1 MKTMLLKGKTAIITG
16 GSGGIG
22 NFIVED
28 FLKEGAVVCVVDKN
42 KEKLAALIDKFS
54 LAYPEKVKPTAGDI
68 TDYDFVHKA
77 VEDIKN
83 SFGTID
89 VLVNMAGIHGEIGPL
104 WEGNPKEWEDA
115 LKVNLLGTYYMM
127 RAAIPEMIRHGAGK
141 IINFSGGGS
150 TSSRPY
156 FSSYAASK
164 TGVVRITEIVAD
176 ELKEKGHNIQV
187 NAVAPGAINT
197 AILNDIINAG
207 SEKAGKEYEL
217 IQKIQANGGEDPGKV
232 AALVT
237 FLASA
242 QSGRL
247 TGRLISAIHDDWREI
262 PRHVDE
268 IVSSDIYTL
277 RRIKPIDRGHGW
289 K

>member
-1 MKTMLLKGKTAIITG
+1 MVLKGKTAIITG

-22 NFIVED
+22 NFIVEE
-28 FLKEGAVVCVVDKN
+28 FLKEGANLLVVDKN
-42 KEKLAALIDKFS
+42 QERLEKTQANFSSAYAAQLRT
-54 LAYPEKVKPTAGDI
+54 LAGDI
-68 TDYDFVHKA
+68 GDFDFSQKVVTEA
-77 VEDIKN
+77 IKT
-83 SFGTID
+83 FGTLDI
-89 VLVNMAGIHGEIGPL
+89 VVNAAGIHGEIGPL
-104 WEGNPKEWEDA
+104 WEGDPKEWEAA

-150 TSSRPY
+150 TGSRPY

-164 TGVVRITEIVAD
+164 TAVVRITEIVAD

-197 AILNDIINAG
+197 TILNDIINAG
-207 SEKAGKEYEL
+207 PDKAGREYEL
-217 IQKIQANGGEDPGKV
+217 IQKIQKEGGEDPKKV
-232 AALVT
+232 AGLVA

-242 QSGRL
+242 GSGRL
-247 TGRLISAIHDDWREI
+247 TGRLISAVHDTWHEI
-262 PRHVDE
+262 PKHTDE
-268 IVSSDIYTL
+268 IMNSDIYTL